1 MPYLKIAA
9 VVALGT
15 GILAVGVLGPHPA
28 PRPTPSTDASLIAR
42 IPSPTAPTVA
52 PFPAPST
59 SPTVPI
65 ANRSD
70 SLVGLTRVVPLAD
83 QIKVSWLPGQITS
96 GSMAVVGM
104 RIFYVVDANRIQST
118 EVGSDQ
124 AGQSLVSVPS
134 CEGINQLAA
143 AGHELA
149 YVVTSP
155 GGPTATVH
163 DCGGAGRV
171 SWSVWLLDLNGGGPR
186 RVAQGVRAASSI
198 EIDEFPIHLALT
210 DSAYAFNRPPV
221 SAAAGLGETVEVHAI
236 DGQLLWT
243 SRTKRPVAS
252 VMLGGGTL
260 AILTDVLSQAD
271 GVVNL
276 YTSSAARPDP
286 APMDQPAASAS
297 LSPDGLHLAWD
308 VAYQGPFPGPNPGVD
323 VAIGTVASGVDDAL
337 VRPAVPADA
346 VVFLGPDRARRSAER
361 RQPAYLPGHHRR
373 RHPAPRLRRRGPAG
387 SPARRAGARR
397 TWSCR
402 CGSGGSRRASAR
414 ASSSTCARRSSPTS
428 SEMPIAFF
436 TRTQTGALVSRLNND
451 VLDAQQAFTDTFSSV
466 VGNVIGVAITLAA
479 MLLLSWQITLVALVL
494 LPMFLLPARWVGR
507 RIQAI
512 TRESYNLNAKM
523 ISMMTERFNVAGAL
537 LVKLFGRPC
546 ARSAASRRRPAGC
559 ATSASRRPCT
569 RGCSWRDPAHRV
581 AGHRARLRLG
591 RRAGRRRRAQVG
603 TVVA

>member
-1 MPYLKIAA
+1 MDDPKTPIEGWARFRMPYLKIAA

-28 PRPTPSTDASLIAR
+28 PRPTPSADASLIAR

-171 SWSVWLLDLNGGGPR
+171 SWSVWLLDLNGGSPR

-210 DSAYAFNRPPV
+210 DSAYAFNRPPI

-323 VAIGTVASGVDDAL
+323 VAIGTVASGVEKPL
-337 VRPAVPADA
+337 VTLTDHVAPAPLRPAI
-346 VVFLGPDRARRSAER
+346 
-361 RQPAYLPGHHRR
+361 
-373 RHPAPRLRRRGPAG
+373 
-387 SPARRAGARR
+387 
-397 TWSCR
+397 
-402 CGSGGSRRASAR
+402 
-414 ASSSTCARRSSPTS
+414 SSTSRGLLVTWFATAPNGAVYPAVRYATGGNGAFVPTLQ
-428 SEMPIAFF
+428 EPIWM
-436 TRTQTGALVSRLNND
+436 
-451 VLDAQQAFTDTFSSV
+451 
-466 VGNVIGVAITLAA
+466 NVQGGTLFWVA
-479 MLLLSWQITLVALVL
+479 
-494 LPMFLLPARWVGR
+494 
-507 RIQAI
+507 
-512 TRESYNLNAKM
+512 ESAGGW
-523 ISMMTERFNVAGAL
+523 SNVAFAVDL
-537 LVKLFGRPC
+537 
-546 ARSAASRRRPAGC
+546 
-559 ATSASRRPCT
+559 AT
-569 RGCSWRDPAHRV
+569 
-581 AGHRARLRLG
+581 LG
-591 RRAGRRRRAQVG
+591 LN
-603 TVVA
+603 